1 MTAINRENESM
12 RRTRARAVMFVG
24 CILAAAASLTQAA
37 TPASEVPSVTVKYA
51 DLNLSTDEGTN
62 RLYSRITS
70 AARAVCER
78 EGSRDLATFAASRAC
93 ESAAI
98 ARAVS
103 EVHSARLAAAYATR
117 IKHG

>member
-1 MTAINRENESM
+1 MIAIYRKSDSL
-12 RRTRARAVMFVG
+12 RRTRARAVMLVGFV
-24 CILAAAASLTQAA
+24 LAAAASLTQAA
-37 TPASEVPSVTVKYA
+37 APADDVPSITVKFA
-51 DLNLSTDEGTN
+51 DLNLSTEEGTN

-78 EGSRDLATFAASRAC
+78 GDPRDLATFAARRAC

-103 EVHSARLAAAYATR
+103 DVHSPRLAATYAAR

>member
-1 MTAINRENESM
+1 MSAINRKSESV
-12 RRTRARAVMFVG
+12 RRTRAHAVMFVG
-24 CILAAAASLTQAA
+24 CILAAAANLTQAA
-37 TPASEVPSVTVKYA
+37 APAADVPSVTVNYA

-62 RLYSRITS
+62 RLYSRIAS

-93 ESAAI
+93 ESAAL

-103 EVHSARLAAAYATR
+103 DVHSPRLAAAYATR

>member
-1 MTAINRENESM
+1 MTAINRKSDSL
-12 RRTRARAVMFVG
+12 RRTRARAVMLVG
-24 CILAAAASLTQAA
+24 CVLAAAASLTQAA
-37 TPASEVPSVTVKYA
+37 APAGDVPSITVKFA
-51 DLNLSTDEGTN
+51 DLNLSTEEGTN
-62 RLYSRITS
+62 RLYSRITT

-78 EGSRDLATFAASRAC
+78 GDSRDLATFAARRAC

-103 EVHSARLAAAYATR
+103 DVHSPRLAAVYATR